1 MVSVQIDAYGLCVIV
16 HMMLHG
22 SYMAVEKKESLD
34 GSYTYK
40 PKSVLKRYLVR
51 LFGIF
56 HFSIDHLLK

>member
-40 PKSVLKRYLVR
+40 PKSVLKRYLV
-51 LFGIF
+51 
-56 HFSIDHLLK
+56 